1 MAAAIIEE
9 EAQRKVRSAP
19 LSRSGERR
27 GVCVAR
33 VSASP
38 LSAWC
43 ARSGWAQHK
52 GKGKGQGRWWRS
64 GWRAVRQSGGGGET
78 STSRGESSR
87 PRTLPS
93 ASAGLRGTVEDAVQA
108 VLPSAEAASG
118 TQQPAGGGKKEK
130 ERQRKERQRQR
141 RMDEAWD
148 RGAAGSDRGDG
159 GSEVREPSVFLLA
172 GTSCLLE
179 SKSSARLAGRTHVWR
194 CVCAAG
200 RARCACW
207 RRRRRRLRSTGIAA
221 SGCRRWWWRRGRYS
235 SRLRPSRRR
244 RQRRQR
250 RGRRRRLQSG
260 SSWKS
265 SWQPHHAE
273 DALMAQQVQAQLGV
287 PPPERRAS
295 TSWTSAAPLSSCT
308 PARFA
313 HPPQA
318 GGHIAART
326 QHKRS
331 MLAGWLGPGTSPGRS
346 RTCHVRQVSDNRRQ
360 LPHNTSQLHN
370 SSTN

>member
-1 MAAAIIEE
+1 MRHHQGGAGVERAGAAAASEQADRMAAAIIEE

-172 GTSCLLE
+172 GTSSLLE
-179 SKSSARLAGRTHVWR
+179 SKSCARLAGALT
-194 CVCAAG
+194 CGDACAQRG
-200 RARCACW
+200 ERAARVGGGDGGGCEA
-207 RRRRRRLRSTGIAA
+207 RGSQRAA
-221 SGCRRWWWRRGRYS
+221 VG
-235 SRLRPSRRR
+235 
-244 RQRRQR
+244 
-250 RGRRRRLQSG
+250 
-260 SSWKS
+260 
-265 SWQPHHAE
+265 
-273 DALMAQQVQAQLGV
+273 
-287 PPPERRAS
+287 
-295 TSWTSAAPLSSCT
+295 
-308 PARFA
+308 
-313 HPPQA
+313 A
-318 GGHIAART
+318 GGGG
-326 QHKRS
+326 
-331 MLAGWLGPGTSPGRS
+331 AGDTRAG
-346 RTCHVRQVSDNRRQ
+346 
-360 LPHNTSQLHN
+360 
-370 SSTN
+370 